1 VGPLG
6 KIGALAGHRPIEL
19 RDPSCVV
26 DGAVDL
32 GGVVVVSVPERRE
45 NVGEQR
51 RARGVVGEVEAVE
64 QVRPVA
70 APSCD
75 RVGPSEVV
83 EVGRDPLCEVERRA
97 QFVVPRRDPRLAAGV
112 HVDKK
117 KAARDDVV
125 IAYRVA
131 LFGLDDPVV
140 RSKKKVAVN
149 RVEREERPGPF
160 GALRRVDAL
169 KAVADKLPTESHILP
184 FETTDFDALEDI
196 VEQAWAWTGR
206 VDVLVNNAGVSQ
218 RSLAIHTKPQV
229 YTDLIN
235 IDLIAPIWLTQL
247 QLPKMADAGGAHII
261 AISSVAGRIGA
272 PLRTAYSAA
281 KHGLIGYMDALR
293 TEVQG
298 RHNINVTNVL
308 PGSVATNVS
317 RNAFTAD
324 GTTRGKSDDA
334 IEGGDDPMDCA
345 NAILDAVRNNVPELL
360 FASGMELDIAKLR
373 HSDSDKLFQLT
384 GQLGAQIAE
393 QYESGDDS

>member
-1 VGPLG
+1 MTDFKDKTVWVTGASSG
-6 KIGALAGHRPIEL
+6 IG
-19 RDPSCVV
+19 
-26 DGAVDL
+26 
-32 GGVVVVSVPERRE
+32 
-45 NVGEQR
+45 
-51 RARGVVGEVEAVE
+51 EAVAK
-64 QVRPVA
+64 VFA
-70 APSCD
+70 AQ
-75 RVGPSEVV
+75 G
-83 EVGRDPLCEVERRA
+83 
-97 QFVVPRRDPRLAAGV
+97 
-112 HVDKK
+112 
-117 KAARDDVV
+117 AR
-125 IAYRVA
+125 II
-131 LFGLDDPVV
+131 LSG
-140 RSKKKVAVN
+140 
-149 RVEREERPGPF
+149 
-160 GALRRVDAL
+160 RRVDAL